1 MTRSSTAPLAAVDA
15 AHPARSLARLLRP
28 YRGRLAASVIA
39 FAVKDSPLW
48 LLPVIT
54 AAIVDIVVDG
64 GPGMRL
70 IWIGAGALALLALNY
85 PMHVLFVRLFFGTSR
100 ELGAQLRNGLTSR
113 LQSLSIGFHSRSSAA
128 VIQSKVVRDVENVEL
143 LFQQAGP
150 STLSAVFVLAGA
162 IVMTAINVPEFLVVY
177 LLTVPVAAALTLAM
191 RRRAARRNEDF
202 RREVERFS
210 SRVGEMASLIPITR
224 AHGLEEVASERVARS
239 AEGVRSAGLTLDL
252 LNGRFGSATWISFQ
266 VLGVGCLLLAALAAL
281 EGWLP
286 ITPGQVV
293 LLGSYFSILTGAVTS
308 IVSMLPLFAR
318 GMESLKSIAEVIQ
331 EPDVERNEGKD
342 AVAAVAGG
350 IRLDAVGFRYPGTDA
365 ATGALHDIELD
376 IAEGETIAF
385 VGPSGSG
392 KSTML
397 NLVLGFLRPT
407 EGRIL
412 LDGRDMEQLDLRT
425 VRRFVSVVP
434 QESVLFEG
442 SIRENVAYGLGEVP
456 DERVRLA
463 LRDANALEIVEAMP
477 DGWDTVVG
485 ERGARLSGGQR
496 QRIAIARALVR
507 DPRILLLDE
516 ATSALDSESEQ
527 KVKDA
532 LTTLMR
538 GRTTLVVAHRL
549 STIRSADR
557 IVVLD
562 HGRIAEIGS
571 HDELLAAGGRYAQ
584 LHRIQ
589 SA

>member
-1 MTRSSTAPLAAVDA
+1 MTNPPTTSIAVVVDA
-15 AHPARSLARLLRP
+15 AHPVRSLTRMLRP
-28 YRGRLAASVIA
+28 YRGRLAVAVLA
-39 FAVKDSPLW
+39 FGIKDSPLW

-54 AAIVDIVVDG
+54 ASVIDIVVAG
-64 GPGMRL
+64 GPAIRL
-70 IWIGAGALALLALNY
+70 LWIAGGAVALLSINY

-100 ELGAQLRNGLTSR
+100 ALGARLRNGLAAR

-128 VIQSKVVRDVENVEL
+128 VIQTKVVRDVENVEL

-150 STLSAVFVLAGA
+150 TALSAVFALAGA
-162 IVMTAINVPEFLVVY
+162 ITMTAIAVPQFLVVY
-177 LLTVPVAAALTLAM
+177 VLTVPVAAALTLAM
-191 RRRAARRNEDF
+191 RRRSARRNEDF

-210 SRVGEMASLIPITR
+210 SRVGEMATLIPITR
-224 AHGLEEVASERVARS
+224 AHGLEHVAHERVARS
-239 AEGVRSAGLTLDL
+239 AEGVRDAGLTLDM
-252 LNGRFGSATWISFQ
+252 LNGRFGAATWISFQ
-266 VLGVGCLLLAALAAL
+266 LLGIACLVLAALAAIS
-281 EGWLP
+281 GWLP
-286 ITPGQVV
+286 ITAGEVV
-293 LLGSYFSILTGAVTS
+293 LLGSYFSILTGSVTAL
-308 IVSMLPLFAR
+308 VSMTPLFAK
-318 GMESLKSIAEVIQ
+318 GLESVKSIAEVMQ
-331 EPDVERNEGKD
+331 EPDIERNEGKQEVD
-342 AVAAVAGG
+342 AVTGR
-350 IRLDAVGFRYPGTDA
+350 IRLDEVGFHYPGGDG
-365 ATGALHDIELD
+365 GALDGIDLD

-407 EGRIL
+407 TGRIL
-412 LDGRDMEQLDLRT
+412 LDDRDMEALDLRT

-442 SIRENVAYGLGEVP
+442 SIRDNVAYGLDDVT
-456 DERVRLA
+456 DERIRAALA
-463 LRDANALEIVEAMP
+463 DANALEIVEALP

-532 LTTLMR
+532 LETLMR

-562 HGRIAEIGS
+562 HGRVAEVGS